1 MDSGATAVDVASAVM
16 LSQATSLKNF
26 TILRRFNPER
36 TLNRFPEDLRDE
48 LLGLAGINTEMTK
61 KIVRSHLDH
70 VSTQS

>member
-16 LSQATSLKNF
+16 LSQATSLKNLA
-26 TILRRFNPER
+26 ILRRFNPER

-48 LLGLAGINTEMTK
+48 LLRLAGIDTETT